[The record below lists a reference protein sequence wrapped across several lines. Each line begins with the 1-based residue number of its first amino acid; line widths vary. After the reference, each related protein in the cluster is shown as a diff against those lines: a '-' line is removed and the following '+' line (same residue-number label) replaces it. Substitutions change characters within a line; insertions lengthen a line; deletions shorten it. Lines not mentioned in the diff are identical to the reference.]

1 MKKPSSARNHTGHI
15 TCLCISRDGTVA
27 ATGEAFYQPS
37 CHFECRNNPWIGMI
51 ISGGTDSLVNIW
63 QMNSHELQ
71 WTMDGHLSS
80 VTSVA
85 LAANGLFA
93 VSGSEDHTARV
104 WGLTLGLVVSVFR
117 VCCTA
122 LQLKSHLFQLHNVT
136 ICLGPSNNCDDRV
149 RHVRLK
155 KSHFL

>member
-1 MKKPSSARNHTGHI
+1 M
-15 TCLCISRDGTVA
+15 
-27 ATGEAFYQPS
+27 
-37 CHFECRNNPWIGMI
+37 
-51 ISGGTDSLVNIW
+51 VNIW

-71 WTMDGHLSS
+71 YTMEGHLSS

-117 VCCTA
+117 VSSFIRFGIE
-122 LQLKSHLFQLHNVT
+122 KGGVK
-136 ICLGPSNNCDDRV
+136 IIIII
-149 RHVRLK
+149 K
-155 KSHFL
+155 